1 MRRVCSRVVQ
11 FADGDRLLPRWNPRP
26 RVLDR
31 YRGVE
36 DPERT
41 FGLYL
46 DTHWQATWPAAMVD
60 WKDFGLPE
68 NRELA
73 ARQIVEA
80 FGRAQHGGSSR
91 SAVSVA
97 RSGGAEA

>member
-1 MRRVCSRVVQ
+1 MAIVCFPDGTRVRASSI
-11 FADGDRLLPRWNPRP
+11 AT
-26 RVLDR
+26 
-31 YRGVE
+31 GVE

-41 FGLYL
+41 FGHYL
-46 DTHWQATWPAAMVD
+46 DTHWQPTWPAAMVD

-80 FGRAQHGGSSR
+80 FGRAQHGGLVEVGCLGGTLRSSG
-91 SAVSVA
+91 SVTSFKM
-97 RSGGAEA
+97 RQ